1 MREIKSK
8 DISVSLKKALI
19 KAGVTLPPDVKSAL
33 VRGARNETGR
43 AKIVLNRCLE
53 NLAAAE
59 EDNMPLCQD
68 TGMVLLFC
76 EIGEDC
82 SLDGNL
88 NEALERGV
96 EEAYREGY
104 FRKSIVMD
112 PLKDRKNSGNN
123 LPPVIYHEIVK
134 GDRLKINLLLKGFG
148 SENCSR
154 LHMMKP
160 TTDKQGVMDAV
171 LQTVREAGGS
181 PCPPIVVG
189 VGIGGTM
196 DKAAVLSKKALM
208 RDLDSPH
215 EDPWYDSM
223 EKELL
228 NKINETGIGG
238 GGLGGDITALGVK
251 IATYP
256 THIAGMPVAVTINCW
271 ADRKGEVI
279 L

>member
-96 EEAYREGY
+96 EEAFREGY

>member
-104 FRKSIVMD
+104 FRKSIVID